1 MTNNRNGRGRPL
13 VRGESPAQVGELL
26 ADFEARTGA
35 AHTAA
40 FDLDGVLL
48 GHAGHPED
56 EAATARAEQSAS
68 SSYML
73 ASLSTGVGTTL
84 PSPRSPEGLGRPDH
98 LLLRYR
104 AREENGARP
113 SPWWVLVV
121 PVPEWGGLVTEIP
134 PSSDA
139 SVTTVMSEL
148 LLCSEHIHA
157 VLVEAGL
164 AISR

>member
-1 MTNNRNGRGRPL
+1 MINNRNGRPL

-48 GHAGHPED
+48 GHAGHPAD

-84 PSPRSPEGLGRPDH
+84 PSLSRPEGLGRPDH

-104 AREENGARP
+104 DQKTAKS

-139 SVTTVMSEL
+139 SVTAVMSEL

-157 VLVEAGL
+157 VLAEAGL
-164 AISR
+164 AAR

>member
-1 MTNNRNGRGRPL
+1 MINNRNGRPL
-13 VRGESPAQVGELL
+13 VRGESPALVGELL

-48 GHAGHPED
+48 GHAGHPDD
-56 EAATARAEQSAS
+56 EKATARAEQSAS

-84 PSPRSPEGLGRPDH
+84 PSLDRPGGLGRPDH

-104 AREENGARP
+104 DREENGKRP

-134 PSSDA
+134 PDSDA
-139 SVTTVMSEL
+139 SVTAVMSEL
-148 LLCSEHIHA
+148 LLSSEHIHIA
-157 VLVEAGL
+157 LAEAGL
-164 AISR
+164 TGR

>member
-1 MTNNRNGRGRPL
+1 MINNRNGHPL
-13 VRGESPAQVGELL
+13 IRGEPPAQVGELL

-48 GHAGHPED
+48 GHAGHPDD
-56 EAATARAEQSAS
+56 EAATVRAEQSSS

-73 ASLSTGVGTTL
+73 ASLAAGAGGTL
-84 PSPRSPEGLGRPDH
+84 PFFSRSGEPGRPDH
-98 LLLRYR
+98 LLLRHR
-104 AREENGARP
+104 DGGGRRS

-139 SVTTVMSEL
+139 SVTAVMSEL
-148 LLCSEHIHA
+148 LLSSERIHT
-157 VLVEAGL
+157 VLVEAAPADG
-164 AISR
+164 